1 MLGLTLAGAF
11 IGGILTLLSP
21 CSVMLLPAFFSYAFG
36 QDKKLI
42 SRTGI
47 FYLGLLATLVPLGV
61 LAGSVGAFMSE
72 NRGLLIVTAAVIV
85 LVLGLV
91 QVAGVNLPFFPSTD
105 AANDASSLSVFLLGT
120 VYGLSGA
127 CSGPILG
134 SVLTLAAIG
143 GNAIIGA
150 VTLIFFAGGMV
161 VPLLIIAALWQRFA
175 PIQRWLRP
183 KEIKI
188 GAWRNTWTQVI
199 SGVFAIALG
208 IFLLLTRGV
217 IEGGI
222 LGASKQFELEN
233 WAMQA
238 TSAIPNWLVLS
249 ITGVIVISIVALRV
263 GQKHKKVAA
272 PGRIDLSLDSMT
284 GQGKTKK

>member
-11 IGGILTLLSP
+11 VGGILTLLSP

-36 QDKKLI
+36 QKKKLI

-47 FYLGLLATLVPLGV
+47 FYVGLLVTLVPLGV

-72 NRGLLIVTAAVIV
+72 NRGLLIVVAAVIV
-85 LVLGLV
+85 LILGVV
-91 QVAGVNLPFFPSTD
+91 QVIGVNLPFFPTSAT
-105 AANDASSLSVFLLGT
+105 ANDASSLSVFLLGT
-120 VYGLSGA
+120 VYGLAGA

-134 SVLTLAAIG
+134 SVLTLAALG

-150 VTLIFFAGGMV
+150 ITLAFFAAGMV
-161 VPLLIIAALWQRFA
+161 LPLLVIAALWQRFT

-183 KEIKI
+183 KEITI
-188 GAWRNTWTQVI
+188 GKWRNTWTQVI
-199 SGVFAIALG
+199 SGIFAIALG
-208 IFLLLTRGV
+208 VFLLITRGV
-217 IEGGI
+217 VEGGI
-222 LGASKQFELEN
+222 LGASQQFELEN

-249 ITGVIVISIVALRV
+249 IAGVIVIGLVIMRF
-263 GQKHKKVAA
+263 GYK
-272 PGRIDLSLDSMT
+272 R
-284 GQGKTKK
+284 KTRPVLT

>member
-11 IGGILTLLSP
+11 VGGILTLLSP

-36 QDKKLI
+36 QKKKLI

-47 FYLGLLATLVPLGV
+47 FYVGLLVTLVPLGV

-72 NRGLLIVTAAVIV
+72 NRGLLIVVAAVIV
-85 LVLGLV
+85 LILGVV
-91 QVAGVNLPFFPSTD
+91 QVIGVNLPFFPTSAT
-105 AANDASSLSVFLLGT
+105 ANDASSLSVFLLGT
-120 VYGLSGA
+120 VYGLAGA

-134 SVLTLAAIG
+134 SVLTLAALG

-150 VTLIFFAGGMV
+150 ITLAFFAAGMV
-161 VPLLIIAALWQRFA
+161 LPLLVIAALWQRFT

-183 KEIKI
+183 KEITI
-188 GAWRNTWTQVI
+188 GKWRNTWTQVI
-199 SGVFAIALG
+199 SGIFAIALG
-208 IFLLLTRGV
+208 VFLLITRGV
-217 IEGGI
+217 VEGGI
-222 LGASKQFELEN
+222 LGASQQFELEN

-249 ITGVIVISIVALRV
+249 IAGVIVIGLVIMRF
-263 GQKHKKVAA
+263 GYKRKNAA
-272 PGRIDLSLDSMT
+272 SSNLITPKGSTLESDQS
-284 GQGKTKK
+284 